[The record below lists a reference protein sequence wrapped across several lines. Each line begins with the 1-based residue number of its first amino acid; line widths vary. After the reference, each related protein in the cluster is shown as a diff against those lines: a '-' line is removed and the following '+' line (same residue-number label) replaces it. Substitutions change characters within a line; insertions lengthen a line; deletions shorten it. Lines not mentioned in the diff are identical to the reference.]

1 MSQKYIRRI
10 ALLLAALVC
19 LSVLCGCG
27 PGEDEQTQP
36 STEAS
41 KPAVDKGY
49 YTAEDY
55 LADPGLFVPS
65 WADTWQP
72 PAEMLDFEEK
82 YQQYFTPNG
91 RVMSEAHRGDRNVLY
106 PENSIEGVL
115 SVVMAGV
122 DIVEIDV
129 HKTKDGV
136 LVAFHDDDLL
146 RTTNLALMRLN
157 GQAKDLPES
166 NNLAD
171 WTLEELRCLRLTMES
186 GDGTNYVIPTL
197 EEVIMV
203 CKDRCFVNLDKF
215 WRFDWNLDVVPL
227 IEKHEAYRT
236 VIVPYRYTVDMGFA
250 TVSYLLK
257 RLKNASGY
265 QPPHTFWAKPETIS
279 QVAADILKYDF
290 PKAMNVGEYLV
301 GDDDFYDM
309 IAPYAGSYRLSCC
322 TLVRDSD
329 FPEVWAEAADK
340 GVNIIMS
347 NVNPYELCKFVAQR
361 HFS

>member
-1 MSQKYIRRI
+1 MNKNLTRLL
-10 ALLLAALVC
+10 ALLLAALAC
-19 LSVLCGCG
+19 FSLLSGCEQ
-27 PGEDEQTQP
+27 GEGQQTEPSTQP
-36 STEAS
+36 SE
-41 KPAVDKGY
+41 PAEDKGY
-49 YTAEDY
+49 YTAQDY
-55 LADPGLFVPS
+55 LENPDLFVPS
-65 WADTWQP
+65 WADEWQP
-72 PAEMLDFEEK
+72 PAQMLDFEEK

-115 SVVMAGV
+115 SVVMAGI

-157 GQAKDLPES
+157 GQDKDLPQS
-166 NNLAD
+166 NNIAD
-171 WTLEELRCLRLTMES
+171 WTLEQLRQLRLTMES

-227 IEKHEAYRT
+227 IEKQEAYRT
-236 VIVPYRYTVDMGFA
+236 VIVPYKYTRDMGFA

-265 QPPHTFWAKPETIS
+265 HPAHTSWGQPETIS
-279 QVAADILKYDF
+279 QVAADIIKYDF
-290 PKAMNVGEYLV
+290 PKAITVGEYLI
-301 GDDDFYDM
+301 GDAEFYAM

-322 TLVRDSD
+322 TLVREND

-340 GVNIIMS
+340 GINIITS